1 MIDFD
6 LFDADVDNI
15 ASAALT
21 QKVLVDTQ
29 DRLGAVLEAM
39 PIGLIF
45 HSEQAI
51 LYANKQVCEL
61 LQLPTRQLFGQHFL
75 DYVRDAEAKKTADL
89 LGKSFA
95 SGGKVHAIESV
106 IVRKNGDERIVKI
119 VAGRLPWDGNPLL
132 QLLIQDITDQKHA
145 ENSLRKLSITDEL
158 TGAFNRRHA
167 FYEGTLYLDKARNQS
182 LPVSVALID
191 IDHFKRINDEFGHAI
206 GDQALAELTSLANR
220 FVANIEGAD
229 SPMFARLGG
238 EEFLMLLPGF
248 DCTSAAEVAEQFR
261 REVEAM
267 RIDAPGH
274 APLKFTISTGIAC
287 YRISDD
293 TFDAPLSRADTAL
306 YKAKESG
313 RNQVIIANR

>member
-1 MIDFD
+1 MIEFD
-6 LFDADVDNI
+6 LFDADVESI
-15 ASAALT
+15 ATAALT

-29 DRLGAVLEAM
+29 DRLGSVLEAM
-39 PIGLIF
+39 PIGLMF

-61 LQLPTRQLFGQHFL
+61 LQLPKEQLFGQHFL
-75 DYVRDAEAKKTADL
+75 DYVRDAEAKKTAEL
-89 LGKSFA
+89 LGKSFS
-95 SGGKVHAIESV
+95 SGGKVHMIESV
-106 IVRKNGDERIVKI
+106 VVRKNAQERIVKI

-167 FYEGTLYLDKARNQS
+167 FYEGALYLDKARSES
-182 LPVSVALID
+182 LPVSVSLID
-191 IDHFKRINDEFGHAI
+191 IDHFKRINDNFGHAI
-206 GDQALAELTSLANR
+206 GDQALVDLTSLANK
-220 FVANIEGAD
+220 FVANIKGAD

-248 DCTSAAEVAEQFR
+248 NCHEAAQIAEQFR
-261 REVEAM
+261 QQVESM

-274 APLKFTISTGIAC
+274 AALKFTISTGIAC
-287 YRISDD
+287 YKISDD

-306 YKAKESG
+306 YQAKESG
-313 RNQVIIANR
+313 RNKVIIANP